1 MPLASWLP
9 HFTWPGSRERYT
21 TQPAERRNGAVM
33 QVRGSV
39 VIMMQLS
46 VCPRLHG
53 HGIGFTYFP
62 TAYQPSQ
69 YVFNQYTVHLERGY
83 RAFYPMR
90 IGSFFLVD
98 ERDTA

>member
-9 HFTWPGSRERYT
+9 HFTRPGRRERCT

-39 VIMMQLS
+39 VIMMQPS
-46 VCPRLHG
+46 VCPRLYE
-53 HGIGFTYFP
+53 HGIGFTYLP

-69 YVFNQYTVHLERGY
+69 FVFNQYAVHLE
-83 RAFYPMR
+83 
-90 IGSFFLVD
+90 
-98 ERDTA
+98 